1 MPITSTEEFEKAMQE
16 YQRLSTAK
24 DDTPEGRRR
33 AELDADIKAYNAQRG
48 GDNSGEQL
56 GGGSGMPGRY

>member
-1 MPITSTEEFEKAMQE
+1 MPINSTEEFEKAMQE
-16 YQRLSTAK
+16 FQRLSTAK

-33 AELDADIKAYNAQRG
+33 AELDADIKAYNAERG
-48 GDNSGEQL
+48 GNSGDQL